1 MKIRLITWAE
11 RNYER
16 PPKLPTLRKWAARKL
31 IHPPPEKTGRD
42 WMVDANAKYIP
53 PDKPTADLPDNI
65 SPRVRAI
72 LIGAR
77 APFG

>member
-1 MKIRLITWAE
+1 MKIPLSVWAA

-31 IHPPPEKTGRD
+31 INPAPEKTGRE

-53 PDKPTADLPDNI
+53 PDKPPGNLPDNI

-72 LIGAR
+72 LGGHAGA
-77 APFG
+77 

>member
-1 MKIRLITWAE
+1 MKIPLILWAA

-31 IHPPPEKTGRD
+31 IQPAPVKTGRE
-42 WMVDANAKYIP
+42 WMVDPNAQYIP
-53 PDKPTADLPDNI
+53 PDKPADDLPDDI
-65 SPRVRAI
+65 SPRARAI
-72 LIGAR
+72 LSSAR